1 VLRLLRSE
9 IFRMRRRWMPWIM
22 LALIVVAAFA
32 VYFLIWGS
40 TQAQIELI
48 RSGQAPQQGAPNL
61 EQLREAL
68 LIVTPGRVQDFGV
81 SVVSGFGSI
90 MLIVFAA
97 SHVGTEF
104 GWGTFRT
111 LLAHGA
117 SRTGFLVSK
126 AVSLLL
132 YAAMFMFIG
141 TLAAIGGSYVVT
153 SLAGLSVGS
162 GVDVA
167 EVAWV
172 AAKSGYTFI
181 PYMALALAIAVW
193 SKSAGAGIATGLVVY
208 FAEGLVATI
217 LVSLN
222 KEYATIVNWGLSRN
236 ASALT
241 RTVSSG
247 QGGPSTQDPTA
258 TTLPDPTQAAIVLA
272 VYTVIFLALAYWRLR
287 SRDVTVGG

>member
-1 VLRLLRSE
+1 VVRLLRSE

-22 LALIVVAAFA
+22 LGLVVVAAFA

-40 TQAQIELI
+40 TQAQIELLK
-48 RSGQAPQQGAPNL
+48 SGQARPPGAPTE
-61 EQLREAL
+61 EQLRETL
-68 LIVTPGRVQDFGV
+68 VIVTPGRVQNFGV

-132 YAAMFMFIG
+132 YAAVLMFVG
-141 TLAAIGGSYVVT
+141 TVAAIAGSYVV
-153 SLAGLSVGS
+153 SSIAGLSTGS

-167 EVAWV
+167 EVARA

-222 KEYATIVNWGLSRN
+222 KDYAQIVNWGLSRN

-247 QGGPSTQDPTA
+247 QAGPSTQDPTA
-258 TTLPDPTQAAIVLA
+258 STLPDPTQAAIVLA

>member
-9 IFRMRRRWMPWIM
+9 LYRLVRRWMPWIM
-22 LALIVVAAFA
+22 LGLIVVTPFL
-32 VYFLIWGS
+32 VYFLIWAS
-40 TQAQIELI
+40 VNAQLQAVKNGTIPAPAGGTAQLDEL
-48 RSGQAPQQGAPNL
+48 
-61 EQLREAL
+61 LREIAPDRIAQL
-68 LIVTPGRVQDFGV
+68 GIGIVSSLG
-81 SVVSGFGSI
+81 SV

-117 SRTGFLVSK
+117 SRSGFLVSK
-126 AVSLLL
+126 TASLLL
-132 YAAMFMFIG
+132 YAIVFLIIG
-141 TLAAIGGSYVVT
+141 SLAAIAASYSVSAV
-153 SLAGLSVGS
+153 AGIAVGS
-162 GVDVA
+162 GIDLGQVA
-167 EVAWV
+167 GG
-172 AAKSGYTFI
+172 AAKSGYTFL

-217 LVSLN
+217 LISLN
-222 KEYATIVNWGLSRN
+222 RDYAQIVNWGLSRN

-241 RTVSSG
+241 RAA
-247 QGGPSTQDPTA
+247 GGAGGQDPTFS
-258 TTLPDPTQAAIVLA
+258 TLPDPTRAAIVLG
-272 VYTVIFLALAYWRLR
+272 VYCVIFLALAYWRLR

>member
-1 VLRLLRSE
+1 
-9 IFRMRRRWMPWIM
+9 MPWI
-22 LALIVVAAFA
+22 LLVFIAIIPFVF
-32 VYFLIWGS
+32 YFLIWAS
-40 TQAQIELI
+40 VNAQIQAVK
-48 RSGQAPQQGAPNL
+48 SGTLPAPPGGTAQLDETLRMIAPD
-61 EQLREAL
+61 
-68 LIVTPGRVQDFGV
+68 RVAQFGV
-81 SVVSGFGSI
+81 SIVGGLGSV

-117 SRTGFLVSK
+117 SRSGFLVSK

-132 YAAMFMFIG
+132 YAIVFMIVGTVASIG
-141 TLAAIGGSYVVT
+141 ASYTVSAV
-153 SLAGLSVGS
+153 AGIPVGA
-162 GVDVA
+162 GVDLPEIARVA
-167 EVAWV
+167 T
-172 AAKSGYTFI
+172 KISYTFL

-208 FAEGLVATI
+208 FAESIVAGI

-222 KEYATIVNWGLSRN
+222 KDYAQIVNWGLSRN

-241 RTVSSG
+241 RTVTG
-247 QGGPSTQDPTA
+247 QGGPTSQDPTA
-258 TTLPDPTQAAIVLA
+258 STLPDPTQAAIVLA
-272 VYTVIFLALAYWRLR
+272 VYCMIFMVLAYWRLR